1 MYECHISFVLLRL
14 LFTALFSF
22 SSSTHRLGW
31 GGVTCDTSGGFY
43 VSLVYFSVVFFVDQF
58 PPIAAASMW
67 TRKDI
72 KDFKDSIR
80 KDADSVI
87 KVGSGETVTVSRCAN
102 SPPVFSKLLE
112 MGASLLCRFKAEN
125 VELFIKGLPYQY
137 RDITHKI
144 RERFF

>member
-1 MYECHISFVLLRL
+1 MNQFK
-14 LFTALFSF
+14 
-22 SSSTHRLGW
+22 
-31 GGVTCDTSGGFY
+31 D
-43 VSLVYFSVVFFVDQF
+43 SVVCCYVLSSLFASTTVVRCTFMSLFRPVCGERGWSHTSDTFLGSDVFFGVFFCCLFVDQF

-102 SPPVFSKLLE
+102 
-112 MGASLLCRFKAEN
+112 
-125 VELFIKGLPYQY
+125 
-137 RDITHKI
+137 
-144 RERFF
+144 

>member
-1 MYECHISFVLLRL
+1 MREVGRPTCVTLSWVSMSF
-14 LFTALFSF
+14 
-22 SSSTHRLGW
+22 
-31 GGVTCDTSGGFY
+31 GVFFCC
-43 VSLVYFSVVFFVDQF
+43 LFVDQF

-102 SPPVFSKLLE
+102 SPPDL
-112 MGASLLCRFKAEN
+112 
-125 VELFIKGLPYQY
+125 
-137 RDITHKI
+137 
-144 RERFF
+144 